1 MEHYKST
8 LGVTAAAISALVLAA
23 QIMHAGP
30 FAASA
35 PRVERAVA
43 TVEAAED
50 TAWVNPPV
58 RPQMEAA
65 SQRAQPEAETKPV
78 VEAAASPVAQAIAPV
93 AAQAMARQATPAP
106 RKTASTQR
114 RKIAQRPGRTRHA
127 ALETRPAVEAAAAS
141 QAVPAQP
148 PAEAKRI
155 DPIGDIIRGLGFG
168 GQG

>member
-30 FAASA
+30 FATSA
-35 PRVERAVA
+35 PRMERVVA
-43 TVEAAED
+43 PVEAAED
-50 TAWVNPPV
+50 TGWVNPPA

-65 SQRAQPEAETKPV
+65 SQRAQVEAEAKP

-93 AAQAMARQATPAP
+93 AAQALARQATPAP
-106 RKTASTQR
+106 RKAASTQR

-127 ALETRPAVEAAAAS
+127 ALETRPAVEATAS